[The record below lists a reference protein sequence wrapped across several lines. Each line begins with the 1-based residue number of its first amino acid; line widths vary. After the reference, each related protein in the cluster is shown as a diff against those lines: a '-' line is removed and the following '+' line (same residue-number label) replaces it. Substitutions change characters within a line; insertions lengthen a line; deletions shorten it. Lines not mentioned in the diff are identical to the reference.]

1 MKNITLGQYYPSESA
16 MHRMDPRIKVVLA
29 VLYII
34 CATFLAKNI
43 ISFAL
48 LFVSAILLVL
58 ISRLP
63 LKTVLRSVTPVI
75 FVMLFASLFQIF
87 GKSGEVPLVDWWIIH
102 IYPEG
107 LYGAGFMIVRIF
119 ALIIGTSIFLT
130 YTTTPIELT
139 DAIEDLLSPL
149 RKIGVPVHDFAMMM
163 TLALRFIP
171 TLVDEADKIMTAQKA
186 RGADFST
193 GSLVQ
198 RAKALIPVLIP
209 LIVSAFRHAVELAV
223 AMESRCYRGD
233 KNRTKLVKLQYRL
246 LDIAFFALT
255 IIFLAAMLALVILP
269 VKLGGEGVLF
279 EVLFYRI

>member
-1 MKNITLGQYYPSESA
+1 
-16 MHRMDPRIKVVLA
+16 MDPRIKVVLA
-29 VLYII
+29 VLYIV

-43 ISFAL
+43 ISFGL
-48 LFVSAILLVL
+48 LLLSSVLLVIL
-58 ISRLP
+58 SRIA
-63 LKTVLRSVTPVI
+63 LKTVFRSVTPVL

-87 GKSGEVPLVDWWIIH
+87 GKSGEVPLVEWWIIR

-107 LYGAGFMIVRIF
+107 LYGAAFMIIRIF
-119 ALIIGTSIFLT
+119 ALIVGTSIFLT

-149 RKIGVPVHDFAMMM
+149 RKIKVPVHDFAMMM

-223 AMESRCYRGD
+223 AMECRCYNGGD
-233 KNRTKLVKLQYRL
+233 GRTRL
-246 LDIAFFALT
+246 RQLKSSARDYIA
-255 IIFLAAMLALVILP
+255 
-269 VKLGGEGVLF
+269 LGITVLF
-279 EVLFYRI
+279 FVAVIVTDRIV